1 MSFSFFKA
9 RPKTP
14 QEVARATKESLMALD
29 TPTVAEV
36 KALEKVFIPLNPPF
50 GSASDIIF
58 WVYLNYM
65 KDLTFNRFFGVQF
78 SV

>member
-36 KALEKVFIPLNPPF
+36 KALEKVFIPLNPPPLVLDPILSSGF
-50 GSASDIIF
+50 I
-58 WVYLNYM
+58 
-65 KDLTFNRFFGVQF
+65 
-78 SV
+78 